1 MAYIH
6 KHKDGWRAQVAKQGV
21 RKSAVWTTKREAT
34 EWAAKVEAEIAAGLV
49 KQKTN
54 TYTLGDAITR
64 YIKEVTSQKRGVR
77 FEEMRLNAA
86 LLHFG
91 DVPLSEIDTPDLAKW
106 RDKRL
111 ETVTGSTVVRE
122 ANILRNLWNIARKE
136 WKWVTHYPFDG
147 LRLPKE
153 NQPRQ
158 AIWKWQQIK
167 RVLRAPRT
175 GKTREMQL
183 AFHIALRSGMRLSEV
198 LQSPQSLSNGVV
210 TLRSKTEDVARIP
223 VGRIAQR
230 LIKQA
235 SFTVDAN
242 EGSVLFSKLCRELL
256 ISGLTFHDARGSA
269 LTYLSRKVDVL
280 TLARISRHKDL
291 KILLNTYYR
300 ATPEEIASR
309 I

>member
-54 TYTLGDAITR
+54 TYTLGDAIDR

-91 DVPLSEIDTPDLAKW
+91 DVPLSQIDTPDLAKW

-230 LIKQA
+230 LIKKA

-256 ISGLTFHDARGSA
+256 ITGLTFHDARATA
-269 LTYLSRKVDVL
+269 LTHLSRKVDVM

-300 ATPEEIASR
+300 ETSEQIANR